1 MKILIVEESKNIAT
15 ILSKLL
21 KMKGHECIISY
32 DGKNGLILLQEET
45 IDATIL
51 DLSLSDFSAIDF
63 IKSLEKSGNLEKQ
76 NIIILNQFLSNEQIE
91 ELKKPGI
98 YACLQKPVTVDL
110 LLQTLVNLTQFRTRR
125 RPSIILTK

>member
-1 MKILIVEESKNIAT
+1 MKILIVEENKNIAT

-32 DGKNGLILLQEET
+32 DGRNGLILLQEET

-91 ELKKPGI
+91 ELKQPGV

-110 LLQTLVNLTQFRTRR
+110 ILQTLENSTQFRTRR
-125 RPSIILTK
+125 RLNIIPTN